1 MSIAASRKPGRLAAL
16 GLAMAAGLHWAA
28 SRMTWLDVAAFD
40 DKSGAT
46 SASLTG
52 AAWATELTAVALL
65 LAAGC
70 VAGLALRRLG
80 RRVVGI
86 VCALAGA
93 GIAWIPVRTLTQEID
108 TQRVHSLLSSS
119 AEGGA
124 QTATGTQTGPVTLS
138 EWAEISSVTL
148 HYAGPALS
156 LVGAAIALVCGVI
169 LALRPGLDAA
179 TMNRYERK
187 QSRQQR
193 LRDDLQTAPDSGRVM
208 WDALDADIDPTED
221 SDGSARK

>member
-1 MSIAASRKPGRLAAL
+1 MSAAPSRRPGRLAAL
-16 GLAMAAGLHWAA
+16 GLLLAAGLEWAA
-28 SRMTWLDVAAFD
+28 SRVTWLDVAAFD
-40 DKSGAT
+40 DKSGET
-46 SASLTG
+46 SASLLG

-70 VAGLALRRLG
+70 AAGLALRRLG
-80 RRVVGI
+80 RRTVGA

-124 QTATGTQTGPVTLS
+124 STATGGAGAGAGLS

-148 HYAGPALS
+148 HYAGPGLS
-156 LVGAAIALVCGVI
+156 VVGAALAVVCGVV
-169 LALRPGLDAA
+169 LALRPGADAA
-179 TMNRYERK
+179 TMNRYERARG
-187 QSRQQR
+187 RQQR
-193 LRDDLQTAPDSGRVM
+193 LREDLRAAPDSGRVM
-208 WDALDADIDPTED
+208 WDALDADIDPTEE
-221 SDGSARK
+221 SGPARE

>member
-1 MSIAASRKPGRLAAL
+1 MSAAASRRPGRVAAL
-16 GLAMAAGLHWAA
+16 GLLVAAGLNWAA
-28 SRMTWLDVAAFD
+28 SRMTWLDVEAFD
-40 DKSGAT
+40 DKSGAV

-52 AAWATELTAVALL
+52 ATWATELTAVALL

-80 RRVVGI
+80 RRVVGT

-93 GIAWIPVRTLTQEID
+93 GIAWIPVRTLNQEID

-119 AEGGA
+119 VEGGA
-124 QTATGTQTGPVTLS
+124 QTATGTQAGSVTLS

-148 HYAGPALS
+148 HYAGPGLS
-156 LVGAAIALVCGVI
+156 VAGAAIALVCGII
-169 LALRPGLDAA
+169 LALRPGQDAA

-193 LRDDLQTAPDSGRVM
+193 LRDDLNNAPDSGRVM

-221 SDGSARK
+221 TRRD